1 MQPADQELGGGGGG
15 FNFDQND
22 QNLGGQNPFNQEDPD
37 PFRPIEEQEE
47 L

>member
-15 FNFDQND
+15 FNFDQNE
-22 QNLGGQNPFNQEDPD
+22 QNLGAPNPFNQEDPD

-47 L
+47 F